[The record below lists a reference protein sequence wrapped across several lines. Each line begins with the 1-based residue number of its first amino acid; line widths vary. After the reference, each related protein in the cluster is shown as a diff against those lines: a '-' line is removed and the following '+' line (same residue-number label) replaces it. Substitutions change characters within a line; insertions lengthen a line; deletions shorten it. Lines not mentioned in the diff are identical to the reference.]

1 MIIILVKKKKMFR
14 LCNLNKL
21 GNNIYI
27 YIRKYNLIN
36 ISILIELIILG
47 ILKWRNICL
56 VYWIII

>member
-1 MIIILVKKKKMFR
+1 MFR

-27 YIRKYNLIN
+27 YIRNYNLIN

-47 ILKWRNICL
+47 ILKWRYIW
-56 VYWIII
+56 YMYYIFDI